1 MNKDTTIHSGSHLKK
16 IISKGSWYFVASVIT
31 KALAIIMWPITT
43 RYLSPNDIGV
53 LDSLDSIRLLLPFFI
68 SLCLDEAYYRFYFNH
83 NKTFDELKK
92 YISTYF
98 WIIISWGIVVLLI
111 GTLIGRIYLTKLF
124 DVPFYPFILITMLGP
139 LLLQLS
145 LLGGVYLK
153 QRLKS
158 EFYSI
163 TQVVVYGIFYA
174 VFLFLLVIPK
184 IGAQAKIYGL
194 FISDILSVVIFSFVI
209 FKNKLVGFQFDKRIL
224 IEGLK
229 YSIPLLAHQTAS
241 GYLDG
246 FSYHRQ

>member
-124 DVPFYPFILITMLGP
+124 DVPFYPFILITSSCRSLCACP
-139 LLLQLS
+139 VSWNSFLVALFRIHSTLFNLL
-145 LLGGVYLK
+145 
-153 QRLKS
+153 
-158 EFYSI
+158 SI
-163 TQVVVYGIFYA
+163 STSRSSSR
-174 VFLFLLVIPK
+174 
-184 IGAQAKIYGL
+184 
-194 FISDILSVVIFSFVI
+194 IS
-209 FKNKLVGFQFDKRIL
+209 R
-224 IEGLK
+224 
-229 YSIPLLAHQTAS
+229 P
-241 GYLDG
+241 
-246 FSYHRQ
+246 